1 MEVYG
6 FDSRLHGAYSK
17 NELENYLLEN
27 WPLNLFTEVEK
38 SKYFNLTNRLL
49 ELEFKD
55 TSKISDLQSYINLN
69 NRWQSSVNDNSK
81 LKRSINSIINYT
93 KQIIIEKSS
102 VNKYVELREMNMI
115 ENVNQLL
122 NTSLS
127 GRKVIIWGHS
137 LHVQA
142 GFTQMSNH
150 ASKNIG
156 DYLILMK

>member
-1 MEVYG
+1 
-6 FDSRLHGAYSK
+6 
-17 NELENYLLEN
+17 
-27 WPLNLFTEVEK
+27 
-38 SKYFNLTNRLL
+38 
-49 ELEFKD
+49 
-55 TSKISDLQSYINLN
+55 
-69 NRWQSSVNDNSK
+69 
-81 LKRSINSIINYT
+81 
-93 KQIIIEKSS
+93 
-102 VNKYVELREMNMI
+102 MI

-156 DYLILMK
+156 DFIKQTDNITSLSINTIIYKKIKAPLKRKLNKENFALINLNELPLNIKLFKSIKRANPNEFGDYLILMK